1 MLGCKTWEARG
12 IARVSGGKRH
22 RQPIAVTTSHLSEE
36 TAMRR
41 HIHLTV
47 AFVATALLAACG
59 GTSALV
65 GPTGG
70 AQERDYQHEALVNE
84 YMEW

>member
-1 MLGCKTWEARG
+1 
-12 IARVSGGKRH
+12 
-22 RQPIAVTTSHLSEE
+22 
-36 TAMRR
+36 MRR